1 MFHTVAV
8 IKRNYSSAD
17 KKRYITRNQYFP
29 VSHRMIK
36 AHILQRFPFNN
47 QCCTAYQQELIRV
60 CTELVDRGLA
70 DHKFVGELISGHDSK
85 FWSCVSE
92 ALLADRLRGKNFPAR
107 PKRGN
112 GPDFLVMD
120 GDLKVWIEVI
130 CPEPIRVPDTWLVC
144 QPGEVINFPH
154 QEILLRWTS
163 AIKEKA
169 EKLVGSADGK
179 VKGYLKKGKVAPN
192 DAYVIAVNGCQ
203 LRSGPFSAHFG
214 ISQFPFAAEAVFS
227 IGPHQIIINRET
239 LKVVERDHQYRPY
252 IQNHNDAQVPTYVFL
267 DPRFNPVS
275 AIWAVDLNGGSSI
288 GNSEPMA
295 VIHNLNANN
304 PISIGFL
311 PADEEYVATP
321 TSSDEYTLKKVG
333 VDSASDD

>member
-1 MFHTVAV
+1 M
-8 IKRNYSSAD
+8 IK
-17 KKRYITRNQYFP
+17 FP
-29 VSHRMIK
+29 VNHRMIRN
-36 AHILQRFPFNN
+36 HILQRFSSNN
-47 QCCTAYQQELIRV
+47 QRCIIYRQELIRV
-60 CTELVDRGLA
+60 CTEFVDRGLA
-70 DHKFVGELISGHDSK
+70 DYKFIGELTSGKDSK

-92 ALLADRLRGKNFPAR
+92 ALIADRLHGKNFPDR
-107 PKRGN
+107 SLRGN

-130 CPEPIRVPDTWLVC
+130 CPEPIRIPDNWATC
-144 QPGEVINFPH
+144 QPGGVVNFPH

-179 VKGYLKKGKVAPN
+179 VKGYLKKENVASN

-214 ISQFPFAAEAVFS
+214 ISQFPFAAEAVFP
-227 IGPHQIIINRET
+227 IGPYQLKIHRET
-239 LKVVERDHQYRPY
+239 LDVVERGHQYRPY
-252 IQNHNDAQVPTYVFL
+252 IQNHNNALVPAYAFL

-275 AIWAVDLNGGSSI
+275 AIWAVDLNGESSI

-295 VIHNLNANN
+295 VIHNPNAVN
-304 PISIGFL
+304 PVSVGFL
-311 PADEEYVATP
+311 PADDEYVATL
-321 TSSDEYTLKKVG
+321 TSGNEYILKKVSS
-333 VDSASDD
+333 DRASDD